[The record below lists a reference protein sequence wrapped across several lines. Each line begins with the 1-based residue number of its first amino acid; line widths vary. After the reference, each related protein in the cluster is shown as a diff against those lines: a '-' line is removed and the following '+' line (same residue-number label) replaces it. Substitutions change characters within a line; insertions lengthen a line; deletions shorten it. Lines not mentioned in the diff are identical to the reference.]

1 MKHFSKILIRPIV
14 TEKMTALQETE
25 NKYAFEIPSDINKID
40 VVTTNTFMAFVGFV
54 VLIILSIFIEG
65 ETVRILK
72 NIDLKIWFLIVY
84 SGLVVSVGAHMSL
97 FYLYKFYPVG
107 KVLPFYS
114 LFPVF
119 GLIQTFIVFKE
130 IPSLMVTLG
139 GIIVIGSV
147 FILQKIK

>member
-1 MKHFSKILIRPIV
+1 ML
-14 TEKMTALQETE
+14 MAL
-25 NKYAFEIPSDINKID
+25 
-40 VVTTNTFMAFVGFV
+40 VGFV
-54 VLIILSIFIEG
+54 VLLILSLIFEGGTIEII
-65 ETVRILK
+65 V
-72 NIDLKIWFLIVY
+72 NIESKIWFMIIY

-147 FILQKIK
+147 FILQKIKELLLLHL